1 MENSQ
6 AYIGLINQLKATGRK
21 KLDGYYPLT
30 LENIY
35 DWERDE
41 VEDIIW
47 KNFVDRNEIGL
58 AQFLPKL
65 KKYNGI
71 EALKT
76 KLNFC
81 IVPSGNSVDIAEA
94 LYNATEEKK
103 YLDIL
108 KENYRLSNNKM
119 VVVSRLSHLAD
130 KSEVY
135 SFLVDVYINDSDSVI
150 RTCAIEGILC
160 AKGYIQDIDDI
171 KEFMKK
177 KDFIKMFRTENI
189 DSRRNMIKELKSG
202 SFENYKQ

>member
-6 AYIGLINQLKATGRK
+6 AYIGLINQLKATGRE

-47 KNFVDRNEIGL
+47 KNFVDRNETGL

-76 KLNFC
+76 KLNSC
-81 IVPSGNSVDIAEA
+81 TVPSGNSVDIAET

-119 VVVSRLSHLAD
+119 IIVSRLSYLAN
-130 KSEVY
+130 KNEVC
-135 SFLVDVYINDSDSVI
+135 SFLMDVYINDRDSAI
-150 RTCAIEGILC
+150 RTCAIEGILY
-160 AKGYIQDIDDI
+160 AKGYIKDIDNI
-171 KEFMKK
+171 SEFMQK
-177 KDFIKMFRTENI
+177 KDFIKMFRNENI
-189 DSRRNMIKELKSG
+189 DSRRNMIKELMNG
-202 SFENYKQ
+202 NFENYK